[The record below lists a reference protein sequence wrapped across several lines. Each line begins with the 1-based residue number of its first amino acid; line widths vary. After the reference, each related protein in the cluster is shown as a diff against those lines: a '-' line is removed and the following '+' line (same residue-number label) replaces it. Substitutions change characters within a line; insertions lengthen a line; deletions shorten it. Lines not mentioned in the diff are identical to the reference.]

1 MDTNEEFLYKDE
13 CYNIIGCAMDVH
25 NELGYGFLEAV
36 YQEALSIVFA
46 EKKIPFVREKILD
59 ITFRGR
65 TLDKKYVADF
75 ICFDDIIVE
84 LKASEGLTDVDL
96 AQVLNYLKATSK
108 KMGLLLN
115 FGTPRLQTKRVIL

>member
-1 MDTNEEFLYKDE
+1 MDTDKEFLYKDE
-13 CYNIIGCAMDVH
+13 CYNIIGFAMDVH
-25 NELGYGFLEAV
+25 NEPGYVFLEAV

-46 EKKIPFVREKILD
+46 EKKIPFVREKIPD

-96 AQVLNYLKATSK
+96 AQVLNYLKATGK

-115 FGTPRLQTKRVIL
+115 Q